1 MWLEMFLPSLL
12 LWDKTDSSLLSIILN
27 LSAAMSATPLFV
39 FKCSSWSRHQSML
52 SKVSTPR
59 IPRTL
64 VAPASEKEKVGKSF
78 TTFVFQFHVI
88 SWHPDTYL
96 IIWICQEKLCWTRTH
111 SARSLWAPAWTPS
124 WPSWTWHPS
133 KWPISVQMGSQSG
146 LPPPWN
152 RPISDERHELGL
164 YSPWILV
171 KVVDLLKHLLAG
183 HAVQEGL
190 PPLCPVPQRTR
201 CLPSTLELP
210 QTENTGK
217 LRRTNIYRYI

>member
-64 VAPASEKEKVGKSF
+64 VAPASEKGFVLEEKVGKSF
-78 TTFVFQFHVI
+78 TTLVFPFHVI

-96 IIWICQEKLCWTRTH
+96 IIWTCQEKLCWTRTH

-124 WPSWTWHPS
+124 WPGWTWHPS
-133 KWPISVQMGSQSG
+133 MWPRSVQMGSQFG
-146 LPPPWN
+146 LPPPWKDPYQMN
-152 RPISDERHELGL
+152 CMSLDSTHPGSWSKWLICLSTSSLGMRYKKDSLLCALFLGGPDDSPLLWSCLKLKIQEDEE
-164 YSPWILV
+164 
-171 KVVDLLKHLLAG
+171 
-183 HAVQEGL
+183 
-190 PPLCPVPQRTR
+190 
-201 CLPSTLELP
+201 
-210 QTENTGK
+210 
-217 LRRTNIYRYI
+217 